1 MSRIHELKQQ
11 IAQLDGLIKEGV
23 LTGDAAREARAKLEA
38 DLLAEVLQ
46 SRSAP
51 PAPAAQAA
59 PPKSTLAG
67 EPSMA
72 AVSATPISP
81 RMKLGIAAFVLV
93 FAAAGYLWL
102 GNRTGLA
109 TEPSAPAAA
118 AAGAGAGAGA
128 ASGAAHAMGKEQIE
142 GMIGRLA
149 ERLKAVPDDAEGWG
163 MLGRSFAVLGRH
175 SEAMP
180 AFRKVIELKP
190 KDAQG
195 YADLADAMGSA
206 NGRSLDGEPEKL
218 IKQALTLDP
227 KNPKA
232 LFLSGT
238 LAFNRNDAP
247 TAAKQWEQ
255 AIRNMDP
262 ASEMAQ
268 QLQGALD
275 EARQRAGLP
284 QLQLANAP
292 AAAAAPAQAG
302 GPPGAAGMVAAATAP
317 AAAAPAAPAA
327 ASNGAEAITGRVS
340 IAAAVKAKAA
350 PDDTVFIFARA
361 VGGGKAPLAI
371 LRKQVKD
378 LPLDFTLDNSLAMSP
393 AMSLSTAK
401 EVQVGARV
409 SKSGNAMPQPG
420 DLQGMSGTVKPG
432 AKGVVFEIAEA
443 LP

>member
-11 IAQLDGLIKEGV
+11 IAQLDGLIQEGV
-23 LTGDAAREARAKLEA
+23 LTGEAAREARAKLEA
-38 DLLAEVLQ
+38 ELLAEVLQ
-46 SRSAP
+46 SRTAA
-51 PAPAAQAA
+51 APAAPARSPVAAEQVSAAAVAAAA
-59 PPKSTLAG
+59 PIST
-67 EPSMA
+67 S
-72 AVSATPISP
+72 
-81 RMKLGIAAFVLV
+81 MKLGIAVFVFV
-93 FAAAGYLWL
+93 FAGAGYMWL
-102 GNRTGLA
+102 GNRTGLV
-109 TEPSAPAAA
+109 TEPSAAAQA
-118 AAGAGAGAGA
+118 PAGA
-128 ASGAAHAMGKEQIE
+128 ASGSAHAMGKEQIE

-163 MLGRSFAVLGRH
+163 MLGRSYAVLGRH

-238 LAFNRNDAP
+238 IAFNRNDAA

-255 AIRNMDP
+255 AIRAMDP
-262 ASEMAQ
+262 ASEMSQ
-268 QLQGALD
+268 QIQGALD
-275 EARQRAGLP
+275 EARQKAGLP
-284 QLQLANAP
+284 PLQVATAP
-292 AAAAAPAQAG
+292 AGAAAPAPAG
-302 GPPGAAGMVAAATAP
+302 GPPGAAGMVAAATPP
-317 AAAAPAAPAA
+317 AAAAPAA

-340 IAAAVKAKAA
+340 LSAALKAKAA

-378 LPLDFTLDNSLAMSP
+378 LPFDFTLDNSLAMSP

-420 DLQGMSGTVKPG
+420 DLQGISGTVKPG
-432 AKGVVFEIAEA
+432 AKGVVLEIAEA

>member
-11 IAQLDGLIKEGV
+11 IAQLDGLIQGGV
-23 LTGDAAREARAKLEA
+23 LTGEAAREARAKLEA

-51 PAPAAQAA
+51 AAPAGL
-59 PPKSTLAG
+59 PKSPVTA
-67 EPSMA
+67 EPGMTAVA
-72 AVSATPISP
+72 AKPISTGT
-81 RMKLGIAAFVLV
+81 KLGIAAFVLV
-93 FAAAGYLWL
+93 FATAGYLWL
-102 GNRTGLA
+102 GNRNGLEA
-109 TEPSAPAAA
+109 EPGAAA
-118 AAGAGAGAGA
+118 AASAGA
-128 ASGAAHAMGKEQIE
+128 ASGAAHAMGKDQIE

-149 ERLKAVPDDAEGWG
+149 ERLKAAPEDAEGWA

-218 IKQALTLDP
+218 IKQALALDP

-238 LAFNRNDAP
+238 IAFNRNDAAA
-247 TAAKQWEQ
+247 AAKQWEQ
-255 AIRNMDP
+255 AIRAMDP
-262 ASEMAQ
+262 GSEMSQ
-268 QLQGALD
+268 QIQGALD

-284 QLQLANAP
+284 PLQVATAP
-292 AAAAAPAQAG
+292 AAAPAQAG
-302 GPPGAAGMVAAATAP
+302 GPPGAAGMVAAATLP
-317 AAAAPAAPAA
+317 AAAAPAA
-327 ASNGAEAITGRVS
+327 ASNGAEAISGRVS
-340 IAAAVKAKAA
+340 LAAAVKAKAS

-432 AKGVVFEIAEA
+432 AKGVVLEIAEA
-443 LP
+443 LH